1 MLSNLLHAKL
11 AWMPSVCL
19 ISNCYMQKCVHFYLV
34 TLLLNRI
41 GDLLA
46 YVAAMF
52 VTSVCRFLFVAER
65 EGRETP
71 RGCRFKANT

>member
-11 AWMPSVCL
+11 AWMPSVYY
-19 ISNCYMQKCVHFYLV
+19 IPNCYMQKCVYFYLV

-46 YVAAMF
+46 YVAAIF
-52 VTSVCRFLFVAER
+52 VTSVCRFLTVRGR
-65 EGRETP
+65 EGR
-71 RGCRFKANT
+71 A